1 MRSNQHQLI
10 NLNEDQLSSPCVR
23 QCCLNNDDICLGC
36 FRSLEEIRNWTEVD
50 EQTRQRFL
58 TNAKC
63 REKDYQQ
70 K

>member
-10 NLNEDQLSSPCVR
+10 NLNKDQLSSPCVR

-36 FRSLEEIRNWTEVD
+36 FRSLEEIRSWTEVD

-58 TNAKC
+58 ANAKR